1 MYLPGRGK
9 PGVAA
14 LPESGPVPRRACGR
28 DSCSGPSVLAEQ
40 MIAPLAHR
48 TLGSYRGVT
57 RPIVFGRTPGPA
69 PFAAPVFDQD
79 TAAVRAAAAGTTN
92 DD

>member
-1 MYLPGRGK
+1 
-9 PGVAA
+9 
-14 LPESGPVPRRACGR
+14 
-28 DSCSGPSVLAEQ
+28 
-40 MIAPLAHR
+40 MIAPLAHP